1 MLFVTSESEIKLE
14 DSFQGL
20 YFYASWMPY
29 HKKMLVMIDKME
41 DKFKNIKFMAIDID
55 SFKNQVIRFNIDSI
69 PTVIILDNGKEVK
82 RINGLVLTSAF
93 KRAVADIC
101 NGS

>member
-1 MLFVTSESEIKLE
+1 MLFVTSESEIKLN

-20 YFYASWMPY
+20 YFYASWMPF

-41 DKFKNIKFMAIDID
+41 SKFKNIRFMAIDID
-55 SFKNQVIRFNIDSI
+55 HFKSQCIRFSITSI

-93 KRAVADIC
+93 KSAVADIC
-101 NGS
+101 NN